1 MWASLIEQKHCSQLY
16 TGQYLVSQAAHIINI
31 TLNHALHINN
41 ILYTGPHWNQ
51 QLPFRVQ
58 EIVHFLIVDFHV
70 GDLHFKV
77 GVLAAELGDSVKHQI
92 TQPGYDP
99 LPSTRHAPH
108 HCVWLPWP
116 YMYITFQSNWHIM
129 HRRGA
134 IQLGQIHF
142 LITVSFL
149 QKLHIF
155 QGKASWHQIWFVEV
169 FRP

>member
-41 ILYTGPHWNQ
+41 ILYTGPRWNQ

-77 GVLAAELGDSVKHQI
+77 GVLAAELGDAVKHQI

-116 YMYITFQSNWHIM
+116 YRYRTFQCLTS
-129 HRRGA
+129 
-134 IQLGQIHF
+134 QID
-142 LITVSFL
+142 T
-149 QKLHIF
+149 
-155 QGKASWHQIWFVEV
+155 
-169 FRP
+169 